1 MATQPSYSQRAR
13 LAEEARKRFVAD
25 ASRLMVDVVTTA
37 HDRLTTL
44 LNEAASSREM
54 QIRRDAW
61 TLYQRC
67 RLLWLDGTIALWQKS
82 LLPQPVSVKAP
93 IDLDGLQLIGTD
105 VVENKILTSRLVLS
119 VAEKVA
125 TELDDL
131 KVRIKLLEESEE
143 LATNDILIPETLIK
157 LMIDQW
163 STAGMPRESWVLVN
177 DTIQRLLSEKLKAA
191 YAKCNEFLIK
201 QGVLPKIEA
210 KDRVKQRMP
219 SFNSGA
225 RSGGRRPDQADT
237 DAPSGAGETGPSNRG
252 DFGGY
257 DGGYQGGQDG
267 AYQGGSP
274 GGYQGGPQGGSQG
287 GYQGGSGGGGRSN
300 ARAPGNSDGR
310 YGEGRFSEGSAGGM
324 GGQPGAGQSGANFS
338 GGGAGA
344 GGGSFGGA
352 GGNTGGNYS
361 SDPGGNYAQGQPA
374 ARQGGAFG
382 GRLGWDGDAGDNQ
395 GYGSRADAQRGGLG
409 GANPA
414 QASGGSGAPSGFSG
428 AGSAPGSPGRSGGS
442 GGAPLGGSSGGP
454 QGGPSGT
461 PGRAM
466 GQRAAEPSVAGQPHG
481 MAPQAPTV
489 GPDGRIQRPDSPYAR
504 AFEETRMLTATTPLA
519 RARGRALGVM
529 GQLKRLFV
537 GGTGNDDGFTTDRQ
551 RLGPS
556 PGLAAALSVRPQ
568 RGANVYQG
576 GDTVLEEYTPAGVAR
591 VANRLRE
598 QTTELK
604 KKAETK
610 SEKATIEIV
619 ALMFQ
624 AILQEDRIPPGI
636 RVWFARLQMPVL
648 RVALEEPDFFG
659 TLDHPARQLI
669 DRMGSCV
676 MGFDAS
682 GVQYGSLEGEIK
694 RVVQV
699 IEQYPET
706 GKRVYQ
712 LVYEEFQKFLAKF
725 LTEKSS
731 TQRVVS
737 VAQQVEQKETLTI
750 QYTIEMRNML
760 KDMPVRD
767 EIREFLF
774 KVWAD
779 VLAVAAVRKG
789 PQHVDTLELK
799 KSATDLV
806 WAASAK
812 PNRNDRAR
820 VIADLPKL
828 LQRLRAGMTLLG
840 VPPAAQDVHL
850 KTVSDTLAD
859 AFMSKTQAIPQ
870 GQIEAMAM
878 RLANLE
884 DFVSEDGMGDLPLDA
899 DSIEIMLGIDAA
911 SIDVVAD
918 GGSKP
923 TAAMLAW
930 AQELQLGS
938 WFTLDHNGRVT
949 QVQFAWRSDRKH
961 LNLFASIAGHS
972 FLIQAGRLA
981 AYLQAGLLL
990 PQEEETL
997 TVRATRDALAKLEAN
1012 PQRLLA

>member
-1 MATQPSYSQRAR
+1 
-13 LAEEARKRFVAD
+13 
-25 ASRLMVDVVTTA
+25 
-37 HDRLTTL
+37 
-44 LNEAASSREM
+44 
-54 QIRRDAW
+54 
-61 TLYQRC
+61 
-67 RLLWLDGTIALWQKS
+67 
-82 LLPQPVSVKAP
+82 
-93 IDLDGLQLIGTD
+93 
-105 VVENKILTSRLVLS
+105 
-119 VAEKVA
+119 
-125 TELDDL
+125 
-131 KVRIKLLEESEE
+131 
-143 LATNDILIPETLIK
+143 
-157 LMIDQW
+157 
-163 STAGMPRESWVLVN
+163 
-177 DTIQRLLSEKLKAA
+177 
-191 YAKCNEFLIK
+191 
-201 QGVLPKIEA
+201 
-210 KDRVKQRMP
+210 
-219 SFNSGA
+219 
-225 RSGGRRPDQADT
+225 
-237 DAPSGAGETGPSNRG
+237 
-252 DFGGY
+252 
-257 DGGYQGGQDG
+257 
-267 AYQGGSP
+267 
-274 GGYQGGPQGGSQG
+274 
-287 GYQGGSGGGGRSN
+287 
-300 ARAPGNSDGR
+300 
-310 YGEGRFSEGSAGGM
+310 
-324 GGQPGAGQSGANFS
+324 
-338 GGGAGA
+338 
-344 GGGSFGGA
+344 
-352 GGNTGGNYS
+352 
-361 SDPGGNYAQGQPA
+361 
-374 ARQGGAFG
+374 
-382 GRLGWDGDAGDNQ
+382 
-395 GYGSRADAQRGGLG
+395 
-409 GANPA
+409 
-414 QASGGSGAPSGFSG
+414 
-428 AGSAPGSPGRSGGS
+428 
-442 GGAPLGGSSGGP
+442 
-454 QGGPSGT
+454 
-461 PGRAM
+461 
-466 GQRAAEPSVAGQPHG
+466 
-481 MAPQAPTV
+481 
-489 GPDGRIQRPDSPYAR
+489 
-504 AFEETRMLTATTPLA
+504 MLTAVTPLA

-529 GQLKRLFV
+529 GQLKRLLV
-537 GGTGNDDGFTTDRQ
+537 GRTGNEDGFTSSPQ
-551 RLGPS
+551 GLGAS
-556 PGLAAALSVRPQ
+556 PGLAAALAVRPP
-568 RGANVYQG
+568 RGADVYQG
-576 GDTVLEEYTPAGVAR
+576 GGTVFEEYTPAGVAR

-669 DRMGSCV
+669 DRMGSCC

-682 GVQYGSLEGEIK
+682 GVQGGSLETEIK

-731 TQRVVS
+731 TQRVVG

-760 KDMPVRD
+760 KDMPVRE

-789 PQHVDTLELK
+789 PQHADTLELK

-840 VPPAAQDVHL
+840 LPAAAQDVHL

-870 GQIEAMAM
+870 AQIEAMAM

-899 DSIEIMLGIDAA
+899 DSIEIMLGIDA
-911 SIDVVAD
+911 STIDVVAD

-949 QVQFAWRSDRKH
+949 QVQFAWRSERKH